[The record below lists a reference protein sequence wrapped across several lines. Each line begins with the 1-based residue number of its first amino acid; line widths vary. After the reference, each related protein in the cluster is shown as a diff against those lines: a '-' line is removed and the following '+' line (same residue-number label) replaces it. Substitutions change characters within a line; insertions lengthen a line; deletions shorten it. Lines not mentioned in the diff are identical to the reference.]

1 MFRFPCCITKF
12 FKIFLIAIVYCI
24 LGGILGY
31 IDNLQSVLLPVF
43 MVLFVLINLFLMD
56 KNKSFI
62 ENFLT
67 LSGVISLGFII
78 GLFLEDSHKLLIF
91 QYLGL
96 MFISSTLIYYLKKNY
111 NLTSS

>member
-1 MFRFPCCITKF
+1 MKTKF
-12 FKIFLIAIVYCI
+12 FKIFLTTIVYCI
-24 LGGILGY
+24 LGGIFGY

-43 MVLFVLINLFLMD
+43 MLFFVIINLFLMD

-67 LSGVISLGFII
+67 LSGVIFFSFVI
-78 GLFLEDSHKLLIF
+78 GLFFKDSHKPLIF

-96 MFISSTLIYYLKKNY
+96 MFMSSTLIYYLKKNY
-111 NLTSS
+111 HLTNS